1 MDSPMSKNAPL
12 RARNFPSAEDE
23 AKAAQPHGRYDG
35 PGSSFRMAF
44 TDTEFLLRDELRP
57 APLLLRDEGLEQ
69 IGNQQQTHNI
79 RQGQPDRGP
88 PRLADW
94 TARRDGR
101 HRPHGRLG

>member
-1 MDSPMSKNAPL
+1 MSKNTPL

-57 APLLLRDEGLEQ
+57 VRMQLELIKTEMQ
-69 IGNQQQTHNI
+69 GASKKIKFQANGESGSNYIIRVVKNGQFTNFWDPQT
-79 RQGQPDRGP
+79 GKKY
-88 PRLADW
+88 
-94 TARRDGR
+94 
-101 HRPHGRLG
+101 